1 MTAFDPFKTG
11 QIDLQYNQARELLEN
26 GLQDLLE
33 HGSKLLNPSFPEM
46 FISA

>member
-26 GLQDLLE
+26 GYKNLE
-33 HGSKLLNPSFPEM
+33 HGSL
-46 FISA
+46 A